1 MPVSIFPG
9 ITWWGGGAGVS
20 EQRSGIPENWN
31 EPCQKMVKSKL
42 TWLFNELGFDKS
54 KQICYIEQMN
64 DIKNFSLR
72 GEKNGFLLLDIGL
85 LERGFSIPHN
95 LGWENTWAGGGETL
109 VKWVVAVFIFWVCN
123 LRYCSKCLLKFLPT
137 LNSLSLIPTSFME
150 PVLTIPGTSDFWN
163 QKTNAI

>member
-9 ITWWGGGAGVS
+9 ITWWGGEGVS

-31 EPCQKMVKSKL
+31 EPYQKMVKSKL

-72 GEKNGFLLLDIGL
+72 GGKNGFLLLDIGL

-95 LGWENTWAGGGETL
+95 LGMRKYMGGGRGEAGEGGGGS
-109 VKWVVAVFIFWVCN
+109 VH
-123 LRYCSKCLLKFLPT
+123 FLG
-137 LNSLSLIPTSFME
+137 L
-150 PVLTIPGTSDFWN
+150 
-163 QKTNAI
+163 